1 MNRNNS
7 NIDGFVLRRRAQN
20 TDMTRQRPSLA
31 SSRNVPER
39 FLIDPSKNPGNSD
52 GVRQGAPILHRIG
65 GLAAVAPSN
74 AAKADGL
81 NLPSPARNR
90 EEVNLDLN
98 LDDEQSGKTGAARG
112 KDKGGKKGK
121 KRGGARK
128 KWSRKKITVIV
139 VSVLAII
146 LLIVGGYFIYKFLN
160 TGGKIFKGN
169 VIGAL
174 FDQGQPLKEDKNGRS
189 NIVLFGT
196 SEDDPGH
203 PGGDLT
209 DSIMVLS
216 VDQDKKNAFVL
227 SIPRDLHVQYGQPC
241 VSGYQGKINVVYSCN
256 KEQGE
261 DIAAAALGKKIGEVL
276 GLDIQYYAH
285 TNYTVLREAVDAVGG
300 ITVNIESDDPRGILD
315 RNFDWECNYKCYY
328 VKYPNGPVNLDGKHA
343 LALARARGDVAPTYG
358 LSRSNPDRQD
368 NQRKILIAL
377 KDKASSAGTLAN
389 PVAVNSLLDTL
400 GKNLRTNFEA
410 NEIKTL
416 IDLGKNIKTG
426 EITSFSLENEIKPLA
441 TAGCF
446 SGNIC
451 PNAGNYSY
459 AAIQDAIAALS
470 TGNTASL
477 EYARIDVLNASGTP
491 GIAQTQADKIT
502 AEKLT
507 VGTVG
512 NAPTALG
519 DKKISFYDMTG
530 KKPETLKKLAQ
541 ILGVEVTSGKP
552 AGVSSTADFVVV
564 VGKQPEAASTQ

>member
-1 MNRNNS
+1 M
-7 NIDGFVLRRRAQN
+7 RRRAQN
-20 TDMTRQRPSLA
+20 SDLSRQRPSVA
-31 SSRNVPER
+31 SSRTVPER
-39 FLIDPSKNPGNSD
+39 FLIDPSKTVSTPD
-52 GVRQGAPILHRIG
+52 GMRRNAPPTLRRTSG
-65 GLAAVAPSN
+65 PAAVAAPS
-74 AAKADGL
+74 AAKPGDMS
-81 NLPSPARNR
+81 LPSPMRNNR
-90 EEVNLDLN
+90 EEINLDLN
-98 LDDEQSGKTGAARG
+98 LDDEQPGKAGAGVAG
-112 KDKGGKKGK
+112 KGKGGKKDK
-121 KRGGARK
+121 KRGGVRK
-128 KWSRKKITVIV
+128 KWSRKKITITI
-139 VSVLAII
+139 VSVLVAI

-160 TGGKIFKGN
+160 TGAKIFQGN

-216 VDQDKKNAFVL
+216 VDQDKKDAFVV
-227 SIPRDLHVQYGQPC
+227 SIPRDFHVQYGQPC

-256 KEQGE
+256 KEKGE
-261 DIAAAALGKKIGEVL
+261 DAAAGALRNKLGEVL
-276 GLDIQYYAH
+276 GLDIQYFAH

-315 RNFDWECNYKCYY
+315 RNFDWECQYKCYY

-389 PVAVNSLLDTL
+389 PVAVNNLLDTL
-400 GKNLRTNFEA
+400 GNNLRTNFQA

-416 IDLGKNIKTG
+416 VELGKNVNTDA
-426 EITSFSLENEIKPLA
+426 ITSFSLENEIKPLA

-446 SGNIC
+446 AGNIC
-451 PNAGNYSY
+451 PNAGNYNY
-459 AAIQDAIAALS
+459 AAIQEAMTALS
-470 TGNTASL
+470 TGNKASL
-477 EYARIDVLNASGTP
+477 EYASIAVLNASGTP
-491 GIAQTQADKIT
+491 GLAQTQADKIT
-502 AEKLT
+502 AQKLT
-507 VGTVG
+507 VSNVG
-512 NAPTALG
+512 NAPAALG
-519 DKKISFYDMTG
+519 DKAITFYDMTG
-530 KKPETLKKLAQ
+530 KKPETLKKLKQ

-552 AGVSSTADFVVV
+552 AGVTSNADFVVI
-564 VGKQPEAASTQ
+564 VGKQPESTNTQQ